1 MAYMYQKSRAD
12 LFLELQN
19 KLSDSGIKDP
29 SVDSMANILA
39 DFLVT
44 ELTSISNEFN
54 NQLGE
59 LDIETAEGDALDSL
73 ALSMYSLR
81 RFEASEAI
89 ARDNMLIVNNSGNA
103 ITIEEGTRFSNGA
116 SYNEDEVVYEAIE
129 TVEIDTGNSA
139 YVTVR
144 SLFEGSNQNVD
155 SNALTNMS
163 VSLAGVTCANRFPIL
178 NGADRETDGNFK
190 VRINNYLSAVVN
202 QNIEYLRYRVLEVPG
217 VYNVKFFQ
225 GYRGLGTLSLF
236 ATTSGNKTNNQ
247 IKSIIESRIE
257 EVKLPGE
264 AIFYEEGE
272 RLLFDIKMKLIN
284 DRAFSNAEIE
294 QIKFDIRKLFSEE
307 LVKSKNSGVINF
319 RSIENA
325 IKTNLSAYNFS
336 YNDNNSI
343 YVYKKYSYAN
353 NQTSGGTID
362 ENIYTLNI
370 PEIPEIS
377 KLEIEVELNL

>member
-19 KLSDSGIKDP
+19 KLSDSGIKDA

-44 ELTSISNEFN
+44 ELTSISSEFN

-73 ALSMYSLR
+73 ALSMYGLR

-89 ARDNMLIVNNSGNA
+89 ARDNMRISNTSGDT
-103 ITIEEGTRFSNGA
+103 ITIEEGTRFSDGS
-116 SYNEDEVVYEAIE
+116 SYNEDGVVYEAIE
-129 TVEIDTGNSA
+129 EVAIETGNFA

-144 SLFEGSNQNVD
+144 SLFEGSNQNVN
-155 SNALTNMS
+155 SNVLTNMN
-163 VSLAGVTCANRFPIL
+163 VSLTGVECGNRFPIV

-236 ATTSGNKTNNQ
+236 ATTSGYKTNAQ

-307 LVKSKNSGVINF
+307 LVKSKKSGVINF
-319 RSIENA
+319 ASIENA
-325 IKTNLSAYNFS
+325 IKRNLTAYNFS
-336 YNDNNSI
+336 YNDNDSI
-343 YVYKKYSYAN
+343 YVYKRYSYAN
-353 NQTSGGTID
+353 NANSGGTLD
-362 ENIYTLNI
+362 ASSYTLAI